1 MWPVVEEIKPL
12 FATLENL
19 SNDELRSKTQEF
31 KSKIKDHL
39 KPIDQEIAD
48 LTKKSEELSFD
59 DILGKDDLYQQI
71 DKLKKDRDDKIEEV
85 LRQIL
90 PEAFA
95 VVKETARRFSTNSE
109 IKATATELDRELS
122 VKKDYIRIDGDQ
134 VTYKNEWPAGGNLVT
149 WNMVHYDVQLIGG
162 AVLFCTRAKLQKWL
176 PVKVKL
182 WCLLYLHTSMH
193 SLKKECIL

>member
-1 MWPVVEEIKPL
+1 MLKFITKLFGGSKSEKDVKIMWPVVEEIKPL

-71 DKLKKDRDDKIEEV
+71 DKLKKDRDDKIE
-85 LRQIL
+85 
-90 PEAFA
+90 
-95 VVKETARRFSTNSE
+95 
-109 IKATATELDRELS
+109 D
-122 VKKDYIRIDGDQ
+122 
-134 VTYKNEWPAGGNLVT
+134 
-149 WNMVHYDVQLIGG
+149 
-162 AVLFCTRAKLQKWL
+162 
-176 PVKVKL
+176 
-182 WCLLYLHTSMH
+182 TS
-193 SLKKECIL
+193 